1 MDNQERKPNIFFR
14 LQEYVGL
21 LFFTLMCVL
30 LFLQLLSRY
39 IFDSPLLFTE
49 EFSRLAYV
57 WVAFLGMAVA
67 HRRRDH
73 IRIELFQDMLP
84 AGAKKTLDIFIQL
97 ASIAILGYLCYWGVE
112 YMIFNQWNVAASVD
126 FPLYYVYA
134 ALPVGCVLAIINIV
148 CNFFSKQKPA
158 E

>member
-1 MDNQERKPNIFFR
+1 MSDKGRKSNMFFR
-14 LQEYVGL
+14 VQEYAGL
-21 LFFTLMCVL
+21 ALFFLMCL
-30 LFLQLLSRY
+30 LMILQLLSRY
-39 IFDSPLLFTE
+39 VFSSPLLFTE

-73 IRIELFQDMLP
+73 IRIDLFTDMLP
-84 AGAKKTLDIFIQL
+84 AGVKKALDAVTQVVCLLFL
-97 ASIAILGYLCYWGVE
+97 AYLGYWGVE

-126 FPLYYVYA
+126 FPLFWVYA
-134 ALPVGCVLAIINIV
+134 ALPVGCALSIVNIV
-148 CNFFSKQKPA
+148 CNFFKPA